1 MVQHQI
7 VDETPLRQGLAGVA
21 SQLLTGTITCERCAA
36 KLCFG
41 SIATAGV
48 TAACFGA
55 DPLDIAKTLIQ
66 VADAKNQRGLAGTIL
81 HIIQERGFGG
91 LFVGLGAEY
100 VKSCVNTFVYF
111 VIYAFAKRKAAA
123 WQARAQD
130 AHSCVSPMDDPK
142 AQSDGEERLHVGL
155 NFVCGMVAAAC
166 GQMVQNPL
174 NVAHIQIQAGT
185 SQCGF
190 ATTISNVFHAEGVRC
205 GAR

>member
-1 MVQHQI
+1 M
-7 VDETPLRQGLAGVA
+7 
-21 SQLLTGTITCERCAA
+21 QLQLSRTYIFT
-36 KLCFG
+36 
-41 SIATAGV
+41 V
-48 TAACFGA
+48 ACFGV

-66 VADAKNQRGLAGTIL
+66 VADAKNQRGLVGTIVQ
-81 HIIQERGFGG
+81 IIQERGLGG

-111 VIYAFAKRKAAA
+111 VVYAFAKRKAAT
-123 WQARAQD
+123 WQSRRRD
-130 AHSCVSPMDDPK
+130 ALCISPKDDQN
-142 AQSDGEERLHVGL
+142 QSNREERLHVGL

-185 SQCGF
+185 SQHGF

-205 GAR
+205 ALAKLLPSQTRAGSYMHRCAAPAVYTLE